1 MVSISYASGCG
12 DFLIFKFGGDNFR
25 EILNFCRTNH
35 FKFDDTTKLWA
46 LPINKYDYFIQYLKM
61 IYEDIDVDLAAQEK
75 VAVWKRGLC
84 ELRKSPSRLI
94 WHQELLKH
102 PPLVGKHPNENFQF
116 QDIMRAIHQNRFLFN
131 WEMGLGK
138 SYTLT
143 ALIEHLRFYGKI
155 KKCLIF
161 STPIGVN
168 NLKDEILKF
177 STTLKSED
185 ILSIASAS
193 VLPFED
199 RDIFNLEKYHQDLI
213 IMPYDCLKA
222 VSNYYYDKANATK
235 RCPHPSTKN
244 SHYRKNFMPVK
255 EWIGDTPAGIF
266 LDENHSIARVS
277 RRSQIMNRIIPE
289 FEYRY
294 LFTGTLADVY
304 EKLYEPCWILDKKL
318 INGLDYDGWLSSYNE
333 RGNKYS
339 AGAVNPDGWNL
350 RKLGLLNKELLNNY
364 GSKRLMVECLDL
376 PPNIEVPVH
385 YVGMSALQR
394 KIYESFSNYTMSSAQ
409 QTARDKNTTLS
420 DEVLNKFAYIQMAVD
435 NPECLKR
442 TGNFDNFP
450 PDLQNLINKYS
461 YEKDNTKLEMIDAI
475 VEDKS
480 GELNQKGII
489 WYYHPETEQALTK
502 HFKKYKPYVVNN
514 AVPRNDRIPLV
525 KKFLS
530 DPDSKLIIASINILN
545 TSVTMVECKY
555 EVYAEKT
562 YNYTDYKQ
570 SRGRIFRPGQTEV
583 TETHSLRF
591 ADSIDNLQ
599 EMNLNTKGETLKSL
613 MNKEY
618 IEYDLWKKL
627 FNLQNADSNI
637 F

>member
-12 DFLIFKFGGDNFR
+12 DFLIFKFTGDNFR

-35 FKFDDTTKLWA
+35 FKFDSATKLWA
-46 LPINKYDYFIQYLKM
+46 CPVQKFDSFRQYLQM
-61 IYEDIDVDLAAQEK
+61 IYEDTDIDLAAQEK
-75 VAVWKRGLC
+75 VSTWKTNLT
-84 ELRKSPSRLI
+84 ELRKSPTRLL
-94 WHQELLKH
+94 WHKELLKF
-102 PPLVGKHPNENFQF
+102 PPLVGKPPYEQFQY
-116 QDIMRAIHQNRFLFN
+116 QDIMRALHQNRFLFN
-131 WEMGLGK
+131 HEMGLGK
-138 SYTLT
+138 SYILT
-143 ALIEHLRFYGKI
+143 ALIEHLRYYKKI

-177 STTLKSED
+177 SNSLKPED

-193 VLPFED
+193 MLPFED
-199 RDIFNLEKYHQDLI
+199 RDVFNIDKYPQDLI

-222 VSNYYYDKANATK
+222 VSNYYYDKAKGTP
-235 RCPHPSTKN
+235 RCPHPSTKS
-244 SHYRKNFMPVK
+244 SHYRSNFMPVK
-255 EWIGDTPAGIF
+255 EWIGDIPAGIF

-304 EKLYEPCWILDKKL
+304 EKLYEPCWILDQKL
-318 INGLDYDGWLSSYNE
+318 VNGLDYDGWLSAYNE
-333 RGNKYS
+333 RGDKYS
-339 AGAVNPDGWNL
+339 ATAVNPNKWNL
-350 RKLGLLNKELLNNY
+350 RKIGILNKELLNSY
-364 GSKRLMVECLDL
+364 GAKRKMTECLDL

-385 YVGMSALQR
+385 YVKMGDLQR
-394 KIYESFSNYTMSSAQ
+394 KIYEAFSNYTMSAAQ
-409 QTARDKNTTLS
+409 QTAKDNNTTLS

-442 TGNFDNFP
+442 TGNFVNFP
-450 PDLQNLINKYS
+450 PELQNLISKYS
-461 YEKDNTKLEMIDAI
+461 YEKDNTKLEMIDSI
-475 VEDKS
+475 VADKS
-480 GELNQKGII
+480 GELGQKGII
-489 WYYHPETEQALTK
+489 WYYHPETEKALTE
-502 HFKKYKPYVVNN
+502 HFKKYKPCVINN

-530 DPDSKLIIASINILN
+530 DSDSKLIIASINILN
-545 TSVTMVECKY
+545 TSVTMIECKY
-555 EVYAEKT
+555 EIYAEKT

-570 SRGRIFRPGQTEV
+570 SRGRLFRPGQSDV

-599 EMNLNTKGETLKSL
+599 EMNLNTKGETLNSL
-613 MNKEY
+613 MNKKY

-627 FNLQNADSNI
+627 FNLQNADSNT